1 MEDKKQQISK
11 GTKVYWTRIHPQIC
25 VYDLYDLTVRSVYDT
40 YFVAVDKKSKQ
51 SYLFPYDAIDKVVF
65 FDRSVALE
73 VVKEKEGE
81 RWWIIIKLWNSI
93 T

>member
-40 YFVAVDKKSKQ
+40 YFVAVDKRSKQ
-51 SYLFPYDAIDKVVF
+51 SYIFNYKDINKTIYIERTDALDY
-65 FDRSVALE
+65 
-73 VVKEKEGE
+73 
-81 RWWIIIKLWNSI
+81 IKTEESKR
-93 T
+93 

>member
-1 MEDKKQQISK
+1 MEHENIKVGQIM
-11 GTKVYWTRIHPQIC
+11 YWARVLPKIDI
-25 VYDLYDLTVRSVYDT
+25 YDLYELKVRTVYDT

-51 SYLFPYDAIDKVVF
+51 SYLFSYDAIDKVVF

-81 RWWIIIKLWNSI
+81 R
-93 T
+93 

>member
-25 VYDLYDLTVRSVYDT
+25 VYDLYDLTVRSIYDT

-51 SYLFPYDAIDKVVF
+51 SYLFSYDAIDKVVF
-65 FDRSVALE
+65 FERSVALE
-73 VVKEKEGE
+73 ILKEKEGE
-81 RWWIIIKLWNSI
+81 K
-93 T
+93 